1 MPAHRKPIAVVTAV
15 GSLADARAM
24 ARALVERRLA
34 ACAQISEIESFY
46 RWQGAMQNDKEFRVL
61 FKTTRER
68 YAAVEAAIR
77 ELHGYE
83 LPAIHA
89 FAFEQVYAPYAAW
102 IEEGCGEG
110 QDVK

>member
-1 MPAHRKPIAVVTAV
+1 M
-15 GSLADARAM
+15 
-24 ARALVERRLA
+24 
-34 ACAQISEIESFY
+34 
-46 RWQGAMQNDKEFRVL
+46 L

-77 ELHGYE
+77 ELHDYE

-89 FAFEQVYAPYAAW
+89 FAFEHVYAPYAAW

-110 QDVK
+110 EDVK